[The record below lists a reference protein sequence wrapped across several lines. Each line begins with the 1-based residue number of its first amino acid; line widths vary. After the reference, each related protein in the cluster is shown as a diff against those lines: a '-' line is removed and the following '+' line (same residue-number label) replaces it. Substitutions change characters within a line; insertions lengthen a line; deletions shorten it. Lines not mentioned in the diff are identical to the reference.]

1 MQISKL
7 SNQPNFNGIC
17 VGASKMNNKQR
28 HIADH
33 IIRHAEREL
42 KWPNVCAKGIDAFFL
57 PLKENAIKVLY
68 LDRKSGEFIKNGNK
82 FVETNIDADY
92 KEQEHAFE
100 IINTISKL
108 AEDKSKFPKV
118 DLDNIF
124 NGETTLFKLKQ
135 SCYDYLK
142 ENYHSLMKN
151 GVKEADAKEQ
161 AIAKHFED
169 IPAGGFN
176 FNF

>member
-1 MQISKL
+1 MQISNI
-7 SNQPNFNGIC
+7 SNKTSFNGIC

-28 HIADH
+28 HLSNH
-33 IIRHAEREL
+33 IIRQVEREL
-42 KWPNVCAKGIDAFFL
+42 NWHDICAKGVDAFFL

-68 LDRKSGEFIKNGNK
+68 LDRKSGEFIKNGNN
-82 FVETNIDADY
+82 FVETHINQDY

-100 IINTISKL
+100 IIDTISKL

-124 NGETTLFKLKQ
+124 NGETALFKLKQ

-142 ENYHSLMKN
+142 EDYHSLVKN

>member
-1 MQISKL
+1 MRTDSFSKEKHL
-7 SNQPNFNGIC
+7 PVRRF
-17 VGASKMNNKQR
+17 
-28 HIADH
+28 IADESKV
-33 IIRHAEREL
+33 ATGL
-42 KWPNVCAKGIDAFFL
+42 YGPCAI
-57 PLKENAIKVLY
+57 
-68 LDRKSGEFIKNGNK
+68 
-82 FVETNIDADY
+82 AD
-92 KEQEHAFE
+92 
-100 IINTISKL
+100 
-108 AEDKSKFPKV
+108 

-124 NGETTLFKLKQ
+124 NGETALFKLKQ